1 VSVQSHSPV
10 GPFVGGR
17 AGCVFWLTGLSGA
30 GKSTLCRLLVQRL
43 RTEGRSVVML
53 DGDELREVMAAEHI
67 HGRADRLALAM
78 RYAKLCKMLAGQ
90 GHDVAIATISLFKE
104 IHDWNRTHLP
114 GYVEI
119 YLKVP
124 LEELSRRDPKKIYER
139 ARRGELKN
147 VAGVDLEVDFPVAPH
162 LTLDHQAGRSVD
174 KAFEILWE
182 KLLQHKTP

>member
-1 VSVQSHSPV
+1 MRIPGQ
-10 GPFVGGR
+10 
-17 AGCVFWLTGLSGA
+17 VFWLTGLSGA
-30 GKSTLCRLLVQRL
+30 GKSTLCRLLVERL

-53 DGDELREVMAAEHI
+53 DGDELREVMAAEHL
-67 HGRADRLALAM
+67 HTRADRLDLTL
-78 RYAKLCKMLAGQ
+78 RYSKLCRLLTAQ
-90 GHDVAIATISLFKE
+90 GFDVAIATIGLWKE
-104 IHDWNRTHLP
+104 VHAWNRAHLP

-119 YLKVP
+119 FLKVP

-174 KAFEILWE
+174 MAFEILWE
-182 KLLQHKTP
+182 KLQQHKTP